1 MSTLRQKADVIRRD
15 ELERARRAEL
25 ERPAIRT
32 CVLDRFSR
40 RMLDQVL
47 AMPVEQLKTATCRST
62 APSSDYLRRLFA
74 LDRDGALALAV
85 RSRRRGV
92 TPLRIGTRG
101 CALALWQSRDVAGL
115 LANNLPGMQI
125 ELVEISSLGDRVTDV
140 PLSHVEGTGF
150 FTATIEHAL
159 VAGEVDVAVHSYK
172 DLPVD
177 STPGLVVAAVPQRGP
192 VEDVL
197 CARDGRTLVTLPA
210 GARIGTCSAR
220 RTAQVRM
227 MRDDLEIV
235 PLRGNVPTRV
245 ARITDDLD
253 AIVLAR
259 AGLVR
264 LGLDAAISEVFASE
278 RMLPAPA
285 QGAMAIQC
293 RAADRDLLLRLS
305 ALNHEPTRRAV
316 DAERAMLHAL
326 GGGCSVPV
334 GALAPRRPGGHSPD
348 QRRLQPRRESGGARQ
363 AGRRRSDRG
372 RPARR

>member
-1 MSTLRQKADVIRRD
+1 VK
-15 ELERARRAEL
+15 
-25 ERPAIRT
+25 
-32 CVLDRFSR
+32 
-40 RMLDQVL
+40 
-47 AMPVEQLKTATCRST
+47 
-62 APSSDYLRRLFA
+62 
-74 LDRDGALALAV
+74 
-85 RSRRRGV
+85 
-92 TPLRIGTRG
+92 PLRIGTRG
-101 CALALWQSRDVAGL
+101 SALALWQSRYVAAM
-115 LANNLPGMQI
+115 LARNLPGLQI
-125 ELVEISSLGDRVTDV
+125 ELVEISSLGDRVTNV

-150 FTATIEHAL
+150 FTASIEQAL
-159 VAGEVDVAVHSYK
+159 IAGEVDVAVHSYK

-177 STPGLVVAAVPQRGP
+177 STPGLVVAAVAQRGP

-197 CARDGRTLVTLPA
+197 CARDGRTLMTLPA

-245 ARITDDLD
+245 ARIDKDLD

-259 AGLVR
+259 AGLTR
-264 LGLDAAISEVFASE
+264 LGLDAAITEVFDSE

-293 RAADRDLLLRLS
+293 RDGERDLILRLS

-334 GALAPRRPGGHSPD
+334 GALARVDHAGIHLTSGAFSLAANPPVRGRQVGADPIEVGKRAADDLVSRGAGAILAEFHK
-348 QRRLQPRRESGGARQ
+348 QFQPSLLAGGA
-363 AGRRRSDRG
+363 
-372 RPARR
+372 P

>member
-1 MSTLRQKADVIRRD
+1 M
-15 ELERARRAEL
+15 
-25 ERPAIRT
+25 
-32 CVLDRFSR
+32 
-40 RMLDQVL
+40 
-47 AMPVEQLKTATCRST
+47 KT
-62 APSSDYLRRLFA
+62 
-74 LDRDGALALAV
+74 
-85 RSRRRGV
+85 
-92 TPLRIGTRG
+92 LRIGTRG
-101 CALALWQSRDVAGL
+101 SALALWQSRHVAAL
-115 LANNLPGMQI
+115 LTHNLPGVPI
-125 ELVEISSLGDRVTDV
+125 ELIEISSLGDRVTDV

-150 FTATIEHAL
+150 FTASIEQAL
-159 VAGEVDVAVHSYK
+159 ISNEVDIAVHSYK
-172 DLPVD
+172 DLPVE
-177 STPGLVVAAVPQRGP
+177 STPGLIVAAVPQRGP

-197 CARDGRTLVTLPA
+197 CARNNHTLMTLAP

-227 MRDDLEIV
+227 MRDDLDIV

-245 ARITDDLD
+245 GRINDDLD

-264 LGLDAAISEVFASE
+264 LALDAAISEIFTYE

-293 RAADRDLLLRLS
+293 RAADRDLALRLS

-334 GALAPRRPGGHSPD
+334 GALARVTDDVIHLISGAFSLAANPAARAEHVGIDPVEVGKRSAEDLVAHGAGAILAEFLKQVQESPA
-348 QRRLQPRRESGGARQ
+348 L
-363 AGRRRSDRG
+363 AGDAS
-372 RPARR
+372 